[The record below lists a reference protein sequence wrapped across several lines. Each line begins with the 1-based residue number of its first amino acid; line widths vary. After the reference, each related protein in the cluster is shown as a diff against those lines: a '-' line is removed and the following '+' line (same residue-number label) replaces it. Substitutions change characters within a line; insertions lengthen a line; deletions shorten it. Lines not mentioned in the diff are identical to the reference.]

1 MYIKVRPAERMQLY
15 TSTNERQFNQIFNKL
30 VGSQGVT
37 YANAFPMK
45 VRNGKEYFHDQ
56 RNELA
61 RKYAGVL
68 LYGGSSKGSSLAPK
82 YSYAHMSEP
91 QRAALSYLS
100 EADDATVASALQR
113 CDQVRAIPRSAVLL
127 FGESHPVNLQQ
138 ADATNF
144 HSKKTVSLK
153 QRNTVQKMQIDQS
166 TAVHNTPKRSGDATI
181 VLNAPASASHSL
193 SLKPA
198 GKRSRKNK

>member
-15 TSTNERQFNQIFNKL
+15 TSTNERQFNQIFNKM

-45 VRNGKEYFHDQ
+45 VRTGKEYFISM

-82 YSYAHMSEP
+82 YNYAHMSEP
-91 QRAALSYLS
+91 QRAALSYLN
-100 EADDATVASALQR
+100 EADDATVASAIQR
-113 CDQVRAIPRSAVLL
+113 CDQLRAIPRSAVLL
-127 FGESHPVNLQQ
+127 FGESHAINRQQ
-138 ADATNF
+138 VDSKHF
-144 HSKKTVSLK
+144 LVKKTASLK
-153 QRNTVQKMQIDQS
+153 QRTGVQNMQIDQS
-166 TAVHNTPKRSGDATI
+166 TAVHNTPMRTGQATI
-181 VLNAPASASHSL
+181 VLNAPASASRSL